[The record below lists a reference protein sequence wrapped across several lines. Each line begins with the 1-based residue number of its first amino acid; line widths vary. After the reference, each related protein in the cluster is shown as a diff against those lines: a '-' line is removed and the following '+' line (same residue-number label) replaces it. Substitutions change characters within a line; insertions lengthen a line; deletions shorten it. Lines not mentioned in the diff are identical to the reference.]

1 MAEPRLVYADNAAT
15 TRVDPRVLEKML
27 PFFSEKYGNASTLY
41 KLGQTSRAAL
51 EEARYG
57 K

>member
-27 PFFSEKYGNASTLY
+27 PFFSVDYGNASTLY
-41 KLGQTSRAAL
+41 
-51 EEARYG
+51 
-57 K
+57 